1 MQYSKIF
8 AIMLTLINLCVAT
21 DIEYQFTATVGENG
35 TLASSMTLD
44 GITSLAYGT
53 GKQTEIICAAA
64 TSGNTSV
71 DWTYNLAGGGK
82 FNPSNFAS
90 YRVRNDQATYRA
102 SSWGTGQLNA
112 HVQGI
117 TSGDKAIGVEGEWKG
132 AFGSVTESYHT
143 AKGVDPKADRYVNL
157 ANWNGEF
164 NMHSRLILD
173 PEYVLPNSTEDW
185 LPACSTGVN
194 QATGMSE
201 TAASPKAVKIGSEDN
216 PFLAAQTFPLRI

>member
-8 AIMLTLINLCVAT
+8 AIMLMLISLCGAT
-21 DIEYQFTATVGENG
+21 DIEYQFTASVGETG

-44 GITSLAYGT
+44 GTTTQAYGT
-53 GKQTEIICAAA
+53 GEQTEIISAAS

-71 DWTYNLAGGGK
+71 DWTYNLAGGDK

-90 YRVRNDQATYRA
+90 YRVRNAQATYRA

-117 TSGDKAIGVEGEWKG
+117 TNGDKALGVEGEWKG

-143 AKGVDPKADRYVNL
+143 AKGITPKVDRYVNL
-157 ANWNGEF
+157 ANWQGEF
-164 NMHSRLILD
+164 NMNTRLILD
-173 PEYVLPNSTEDW
+173 PEFVLPNSTEDW

-201 TAASPKAVKIGSEDN
+201 TAASPKAVKINSEDN